1 MLSIYT
7 ARINIYILLHTHI
20 IFNAYQR
27 TAVGERIWVKLLNLV
42 YTTLPRGA
50 FVDNLICCFVA
61 WLCGAIFYQWLIA
74 CPSLYLYVCTCSI
87 LRAELNRSRGLSLR
101 CFSVSNLLRE
111 YTRPIA
117 VGENILLMGCVVW
130 SHVTQHAWILP
141 AVDRRIPNLCRS
153 VLFTYVVYF

>member
-20 IFNAYQR
+20 IYTNNLMLIREPQLANESEWNYWTSSIQHCP
-27 TAVGERIWVKLLNLV
+27 GGICWQSNLLFC
-42 YTTLPRGA
+42 G
-50 FVDNLICCFVA
+50 LIMRRCILSMIDCVSF
-61 WLCGAIFYQWLIA
+61 II
-74 CPSLYLYVCTCSI
+74 SSI